1 MSHIET
7 ELAAIADELDTKTPE
22 IDALYARRLDLWRK
36 ASAMGMPSVALARA
50 SRVESVTVRS
60 ILHRDKIASDGA

>member
-7 ELAAIADELDTKTPE
+7 QLSKIADELDAATGE
-22 IDALYARRLDLWRK
+22 VGVLYAKRLALWQK

-60 ILHRDKIASDGA
+60 ILHRNRLDHGA